1 MSTTL
6 VEYTIEVKRKSI
18 NDEDVW
24 YATLADG
31 TKFEASNETDL
42 RTSVRSHILADASK
56 KTCKSVDELDVRMR
70 RTWHVR
76 VVEAEAEASATEEVV
91 WDLFA

>member
-1 MSTTL
+1 M
-6 VEYTIEVKRKSI
+6 EYTVDVKRKNVDDI
-18 NDEDVW
+18 VW
-24 YATLADG
+24 HATLADG

-42 RTSVRSHILADASK
+42 RDRVRAHLLADAAQ
-56 KTCKSVDELDVRMR
+56 KTCKNVDDLSVRLR

-76 VVEAEAEASATEEVV
+76 VVEGPPTQETSEEVV